1 MNSLTVMVLSGAV
14 MGGGLAL
21 LARQFS
27 PSAPRLDSA
36 LRRLNPPPP
45 RIGQEFTPHTP
56 SWDEVWGRWL
66 ADRLP
71 GRLPRRDLQLVGMS
85 VERFVYSK
93 ALLAVVGLLFPAF
106 IALAWS
112 LMGLS
117 TPVFVPAVAGVV
129 VGAGLW
135 FVPDYSLRQQAAMAR
150 NEFAYAMAAY
160 TDLVALRLASNAGP
174 TQALHDAAG
183 VGAGW
188 SLVRLR
194 EALLRARLEK
204 IPPWDALEDLGQELA
219 LPYLADFADVMRRSS
234 NDGAAV
240 YEPLRARSR
249 AASVQLLAEQSAQ
262 ANADSEKMT
271 APGALLAAIVM
282 FAIAFP
288 AALNI
293 LAI

>member
-1 MNSLTVMVLSGAV
+1 MSALTVMVVSGAV

-45 RIGQEFTPHTP
+45 RLGQEFTPRSP

-66 ADRLP
+66 ADRVP
-71 GRLPRRDLQLVGMS
+71 GRIPRTDLQLVGMS

-93 ALLAVVGLLFPAF
+93 ALLAVVGLVFPAL
-106 IALAWS
+106 ITMAWV

-117 TPVFVPAVAGVV
+117 PPLFVPAIAGVV
-129 VGAGLW
+129 LGVALW
-135 FVPDYSLRQQAAMAR
+135 FVPDYSLRQQAAAAR
-150 NEFAYAMAAY
+150 TEFAHAMAAY
-160 TDLVALRLASNAGP
+160 TELVALRLASNAGP
-174 TQALHDAAG
+174 TQALQDAAS
-183 VGAGW
+183 VGQGW
-188 SLVRLR
+188 PLARLR
-194 EALLRARLEK
+194 EALLRAQLEK
-204 IPPWDALEDLGQELA
+204 VPPWDALEELGHELA
-219 LPYLADFADVMRRSS
+219 LPYVADFADVMRRSS
-234 NDGAAV
+234 DEGASV
-240 YEPLRARSR
+240 YEPLRARAR
-249 AASVQLLAEQSAQ
+249 AASVQLLAEQAAE
-262 ANADSEKMT
+262 ANANSEKMT